1 MKYESK
7 RFKDGQVTA
16 KIIEGGNIHI
26 KIRGNSYEDLFKAAA
41 IKEAWDAENATNKT
55 VPKMVPRLST
65 NRPPN
70 CRLCFP

>member
-26 KIRGNSYEDLFKAAA
+26 KIRGII
-41 IKEAWDAENATNKT
+41 IKSI
-55 VPKMVPRLST
+55 L
-65 NRPPN
+65 
-70 CRLCFP
+70 L